1 MRAAKELVELYNLIN
16 KSDFRH
22 KLWEISFSDSEIDFK
37 TRHTLCGTYLSGKI
51 LFDSNHYIV
60 YNYVGY
66 DDVTVPL
73 SKVEY
78 GIKVRDEII
87 VNLSDLLSRLIE
99 FSNFSDKRFDEFEE
113 YSAPSDTVGWKQV
126 FIDELTNRFGD
137 TDIILKSMNIKLV
150 ICFDEHTDLF
160 SVILKRGEVSPRNRI
175 LLRETVD
182 GSNYKEVLSILDRI
196 YSDFKHDFYDI
207 NGIAEQLKNFGY

>member
-1 MRAAKELVELYNLIN
+1 
-16 KSDFRH
+16 
-22 KLWEISFSDSEIDFK
+22 
-37 TRHTLCGTYLSGKI
+37 
-51 LFDSNHYIV
+51 V

-66 DDVTVPL
+66 DDITVPL

-78 GIKVRDEII
+78 GINVRDEII

-99 FSNFSDKRFDEFEE
+99 FSNFSDKRFSDFEE
-113 YSAPSDTVGWKQV
+113 YSAPSDTTGWRQV

-160 SVILKRGEVSPRNRI
+160 SVILKRGEVSPRNKI

-182 GSNYKEVLSILDRI
+182 GSNYKEVLGILDRI
-196 YSDFKHDFYDI
+196 HSDFKHDFYDI